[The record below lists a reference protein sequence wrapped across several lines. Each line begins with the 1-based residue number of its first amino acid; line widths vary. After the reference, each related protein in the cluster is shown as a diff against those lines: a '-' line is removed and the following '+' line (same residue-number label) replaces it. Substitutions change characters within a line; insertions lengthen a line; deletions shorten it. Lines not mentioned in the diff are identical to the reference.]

1 MGVINLGNDKLKK
14 LRLLYAALILMLVLS
29 AFAVPYLML
38 NSINLFRGAFLF
50 WLLFA
55 LIVIFLTIKITTYW
69 RNN

>member
-1 MGVINLGNDKLKK
+1 MENDKLKK